1 LEQIAARIL
10 EYHARGREFRE
21 MGILLGVRD
30 PYAAALESTLARFGI
45 PARFHF
51 TSALSAHPA
60 IQYITGI
67 VRSLLTGWN
76 LADLLPLL
84 RMPVNGLGA
93 TPEGDRLDFTLR
105 DQLGG
110 AANFG
115 GSSPFR
121 QLFALDPSKTDS
133 LTPTAWATRLKTL
146 RTLIP
151 HPIDHQPLQIWHS
164 TTAALAAFEAALDNA
179 AQALDDLELPL
190 ADFWPHAEATIKSA
204 RLLVPDRRGNVVE
217 VLEIEEAPEGQFKIA
232 FVPGLTWRDQCL
244 FELATTRATEETIL
258 SYPRFNERGEAII
271 RSSLLAEEGTPAST
285 TRILPKPVQQ
295 SHSLPNQIPP
305 PLAEMHAK
313 LSPTSIESFLQC
325 PFQFFAARTLQLRAR
340 PKKPRDRL
348 DILLQGSILHQAIAE
363 GSFDPVF
370 EAACKK
376 NNIPRGYRTEAVRL
390 ELRRNFEAFQ
400 KDCQW
405 PLDWPIQ
412 TEQPFQIALT
422 PELSIAGRIDRLDS
436 GPNKQAVVI
445 DYKYSPSAR
454 IRDRVAAP
462 GVQGGLYLLAAERFF
477 GLEPAGMFFCSL
489 RQPITWEGWHAIP
502 GLKLGEW
509 QTPAALRELIV
520 EAEQKAVESHQ
531 SIISGHKEVH
541 PADPNKCRYC
551 DYQSICRVES
561 ARHKTAH
568 DQI

>member
-1 LEQIAARIL
+1 
-10 EYHARGREFRE
+10 

-93 TPEGDRLDFTLR
+93 TPEGDRLDFALR
-105 DQLGG
+105 ERLPAIGLPAGG
-110 AANFG
+110 PL
-115 GSSPFR
+115 S
-121 QLFALDPSKTDS
+121 ALDPWKTDS
-133 LTPTAWATRLKTL
+133 LTPTAWAARLKTL

-151 HPIDHQPLQIWHS
+151 HPIDQEQLQIRRS
-164 TTAALAAFEAALDNA
+164 TTAALAAFDTALDNA

-190 ADFWPHAEATIKSA
+190 ADFWPHAEATIKSEKF
-204 RLLVPDRRGNVVE
+204 RVPDHRSNVVE
-217 VLEIEEAPEGQFKIA
+217 VLEVEEARECQFKIA
-232 FVPGLTWRDQCL
+232 FVPGLTWRDQSL

-258 SYPRFNERGEAII
+258 SYPRFNERGDAII

-285 TRILPKPVQQ
+285 TRILPKRVEQ
-295 SHSLPNQIPP
+295 SHALPEQIPP
-305 PLAEMHAK
+305 SLGAMHAK

-390 ELRRNFEAFQ
+390 ELRRHFEAFQ
-400 KDCQW
+400 TDRQW
-405 PLDWPIQ
+405 PLDWPSQ
-412 TEQPFQIALT
+412 TEQQFQIALT
-422 PELSIAGRIDRLDS
+422 PELSIAGRIDRLDT

-445 DYKYSPSAR
+445 DYKYSPSTR
-454 IRDRVAAP
+454 IRDRLRDP
-462 GVQGGLYLLAAERFF
+462 GVQGGLYLLATERFF

-502 GLKLGEW
+502 GLELGEW
-509 QTPAALRELIV
+509 QTPAALRELII
-520 EAEQKAVESHQ
+520 EAEQRAVETFQ
-531 SIISGHKEVH
+531 SIVSGNKEVH
-541 PADPNKCRYC
+541 PADPNKCR
-551 DYQSICRVES
+551 
-561 ARHKTAH
+561 
-568 DQI
+568 